1 MADGMSSLLVLMLQG
16 VGLSTLALSQLVH
29 WRKVMAGEPFPG
41 PRALRWTALL
51 ALTLGLLLSQ
61 VALGVAMGMVF
72 WLLALVPC
80 GMVVTLLLCWRGSWL
95 RGLGRL
101 FKA

>member
-16 VGLSTLALSQLVH
+16 VGLSTLALSQIAH
-29 WRKVMAGEPFPG
+29 WRKVMADEPFPG

-61 VALGVAMGMVF
+61 AIMGVAMGMVF
-72 WLLALVPC
+72 WFLALLPC